1 MPRVWYD
8 RHAVNKIEEPE
19 ERESYRR
26 TVADK
31 KPYFMRY
38 IYPAL
43 MKQYNTYKKNTDR
56 NALREFQMT
65 VDELYRLP
73 IGETTERQREFLQ
86 YYEYRM
92 PVGTNNCLMN
102 KICRRFEEEFDEY
115 MRKHAPAE
123 KFDYTFMKSE
133 AQYVRSQFYR
143 IKSLYED
150 YNKRLVAYSVFARYE
165 RIDPGETCASMAL
178 INSNF
183 RRECDQICSN
193 GKELCD
199 IVLDLCYRQSSTK
212 RFAWNI
218 CGAEII
224 KNLLLTNDGIISY
237 PVLDDDGDII
247 YGGNRFSME
256 TLKIGEDL

>member
-1 MPRVWYD
+1 MPREWYD
-8 RHAVNKIEEPE
+8 RHAVNKIEGSE

-43 MKQYNTYKKNTDR
+43 MKQYNTFKKNTDR

-65 VDELYRLP
+65 VDELYKLP

-133 AQYVRSQFYR
+133 AQYVRSQFYK

-165 RIDPGETCASMAL
+165 RIDSGEAGASMAL

-183 RRECDQICSN
+183 RRECDQICTS

-199 IVLDLCYRQSSTK
+199 IVLDLCYQQSSTK

-218 CGAEII
+218 CGEEII
-224 KNLLLTNDGIISY
+224 KNLLLANDGIISY

-256 TLKIGEDL
+256 TLRIGEDL